1 MNIKQLI
8 KNARIKTNPEVNK
21 MVLND
26 LLGTLDKSKGTQPSI
41 LRIFVKNRIVKFAIA
56 AGIIAAFYLFF
67 NCNRSVPIEAPEIAR
82 ISESKTPA
90 QLTTII
96 SLNMAFGRG
105 GIEAVEKQLAEADK
119 KTGQG
124 LKERVT
130 IKQLL
135 CELND
140 CEEI

>member
-1 MNIKQLI
+1 
-8 KNARIKTNPEVNK
+8 

-56 AGIIAAFYLFF
+56 AGIVTAFYLFF
-67 NCNRSVPIEAPEIAR
+67 NYDRSVPIEAPKIAQ

-105 GIEAVEKQLAEADK
+105 GMDAVEKQVVEADK
-119 KTGQG
+119 KARQS
-124 LKERVT
+124 LKEHVT